1 MSQLVRFGNEGEG
14 VLKTDSTRQE
24 LIEVAQGRRQADLYI
39 KGGTVINVYS
49 GEYLSFN
56 VAVYKDRI
64 AYVGDSEAM
73 VGEKT
78 IVIDAQGKYVSPG
91 FIEPHAHPW
100 VIYNPVSYVTKVLT
114 LGTTTIAHDNLFFYL
129 HMGPKGFRDM
139 VKDLRQLPGNNYWL
153 VRLVSQAMYDEER
166 EEFNSEAIRGL
177 LEMEEVVGTAEVTR
191 WPLLYQGDPLLLEL
205 VEYSKRSGKVS
216 DGHTAGCSYDKL
228 NSLVAAGVSACHEAI
243 TAKEALDR
251 LRLGMWTTLRNSSLR
266 PDFPEL
272 IKLITEGRVNTSRV
286 LMTTDGPHPAFIEEQ
301 GCIGGLVSRAVE
313 LGLSP
318 MQAVQMATIN
328 PATYLKKDELIGG
341 IAPGRRA
348 DILILPDL
356 VHFRPELVISGG
368 TMAAKDGRLLLPV
381 PPINWDKYNLREAF
395 AIKRDVLADPELYSY
410 PRVHAESEVPV
421 AFFRSTVITQLKK
434 MGLPAVGNYVDV
446 TKQEGLLLANLI
458 DRDGKWITR
467 GILENFAVSID
478 GLASTYNTT
487 THLLAIGRDPQAM
500 AKAAQRVHEL
510 GGGIV
515 LVDRGEIVLEIPLPL
530 TGMMTTDPEF
540 STAVEY
546 QTALLSAV
554 KERGYPFHDIL
565 YTLLFLTCDF
575 LPGPRLTP
583 KGVYDVKTSTIVSP
597 AVSLER
603 KGCRT

>member
-1 MSQLVRFGNEGEG
+1 MKWRFGNEGEG

-49 GEYLSFN
+49 GEYLAFN

-73 VGEKT
+73 VGDKT
-78 IVIDAQGKYVSPG
+78 TVIDAQGKYVSPG

-129 HMGPKGFRDM
+129 HMGPEGFREM
-139 VKDLRQLPGNNYWL
+139 VKDLRQLPGNNFWL

-166 EEFNSEAIRGL
+166 EEFNAEAIRGL

-205 VEYSKRSGKVS
+205 IEYSKRSGKVS

-301 GCIGGLVSRAVE
+301 GCVGGLVSRAVE

-328 PATYLKKDELIGG
+328 PATYLKMDEQIGG

-356 VHFRPELVISGG
+356 VRFRPEWVISGG
-368 TMAAKDGRLLLPV
+368 TVAAKDGRLLLPV
-381 PPINWDKYNLREAF
+381 PQINWNKYNLREAF
-395 AIKRDVLADPELYSY
+395 TIQREVLADPELYSY
-410 PRVHAESEVPV
+410 PRDQAEREVPV

-434 MGLPAVGNYVDV
+434 LELPSAGNYVDL
-446 TKQEGLLLANLI
+446 TKQEGLLLASLI

-500 AKAAQRVHEL
+500 AKAAQRVHER

-530 TGMMTTDPEF
+530 TGMMTSDPEF
-540 STAVEY
+540 SAAVEY

-583 KGVYDVKTSTIVSP
+583 KGLYDVKTSTIISP

-603 KGCRT
+603 KGCRS